1 MALNVTLRNAEIRV
15 GQLENLRQASPET
28 ADNAVNELQQISG
41 QISAALNGHQGNIIT
56 PNEMIFVQNLM
67 GRVEALG
74 NRFNKQT
81 SISIAL
87 AKMREIVQQT
97 D

>member
-15 GQLENLRQASPET
+15 GQLENLRRVSPQA
-28 ADNAVNELQQISG
+28 AGNAVNELQQISG
-41 QISAALNGHQGNIIT
+41 QISAALTNYQGNIT
-56 PNEMIFVQNLM
+56 PNEMIFVQSLM
-67 GRVEALG
+67 GRVEELG

-81 SISIAL
+81 SISIAV
-87 AKMREIVQQT
+87 AKMREMVRQT